1 MPFIQELTKRD
12 WLCDLDTW
20 QGIVVTILL
29 GPIGWI
35 AAWIQESQEEIEA
48 IVKGRMSEWWRN
60 RLLIGEMP
68 LIIQ

>member
-1 MPFIQELTKRD
+1 MNMD
-12 WLCDLDTW
+12 YGWCYLDTP

-29 GPIGWI
+29 GPLGWI

-48 IVKGRMSEWWRN
+48 TVRGKLSEWWRN

-68 LIIQ
+68 LIIW